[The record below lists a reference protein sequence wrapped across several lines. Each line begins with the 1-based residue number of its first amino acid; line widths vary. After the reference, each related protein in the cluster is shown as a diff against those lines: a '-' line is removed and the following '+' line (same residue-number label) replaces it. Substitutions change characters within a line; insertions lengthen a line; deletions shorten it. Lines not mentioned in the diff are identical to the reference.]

1 MIQTEQW
8 FIDRIG
14 KRIYRDMSTCQCS
27 GCMDS
32 VESGFI
38 IDDKEHAN
46 ELYNIQIDYAREGA
60 FLNYRDDK

>member
-27 GCMDS
+27 GCMDITDNGLI
-32 VESGFI
+32 V
-38 IDDKEHAN
+38 DNKEHASY
-46 ELYNIQIDYAREGA
+46 LYNVQIDFAKEGA